1 MSLKFAKIEK
11 SDSSFEEQIFNKG
24 QTLTSTSDGVNHHF
38 AYKDNYKYDSAG
50 NTEGL
55 LTEQGTHWAF
65 AHTMFYMSGS
75 EKVSEIMPAD
85 VDKFNSY
92 YHNYNQHNDLQPF
105 HTNKFYQS
113 ASIWYI
119 PQAYFGNRIQP
130 GSFQLTARTGSI
142 LNTNKE
148 IIIKDDGNGNLYSPN
163 AHHSQSALTAM
174 SSSENY
180 IGNIFYDLGMVVL
193 TETGS
198 WSGSATYMDIADR
211 NDNDL
216 TKHKDYRH
224 WNLKFNSVTY
234 IWSSNYSIRINA
246 GDWDTTMNHTTRP
259 LLSGS
264 VFPSGSN
271 VIEAANLRSTLTGS
285 NWAPYFNQIHL
296 YNEMH
301 DDNPVMI
308 ANLPRPIKMR
318 DDIDL
323 IITIRVDH

>member
-38 AYKDNYKYDSAG
+38 AYKDNYKYDSGG
-50 NTEGL
+50 NTEGI
-55 LTEQGTHWAF
+55 LTTEGTHWAF

-75 EKVSEIMPAD
+75 EKVLETMPAD
-85 VDKFNSY
+85 ADKFNSY
-92 YHNYNQHNDLQPF
+92 YHNFNQHNDLKPF

-216 TKHKDYRH
+216 TRHSDYRH

-234 IWSSNYSIRINA
+234 IWSSNYSIKILR
-246 GDWDTTMNHTTRP
+246 
-259 LLSGS
+259 LLTSQS
-264 VFPSGSN
+264 F
-271 VIEAANLRSTLTGS
+271 LQ
-285 NWAPYFNQIHL
+285 Y
-296 YNEMH
+296 
-301 DDNPVMI
+301 
-308 ANLPRPIKMR
+308 
-318 DDIDL
+318 
-323 IITIRVDH
+323 